1 MKGRWNCSKE
11 ELVSA
16 EEGLK
21 INKSVTRRKSYCY
34 ERFIQYV
41 KLILLILLISF
52 VGWSSYTIWKVYS
65 QESIDLSGLG
75 SSSTQYNDDES
86 STISNRILSLSL
98 SKSEKTL
105 ETTTRQS
112 ILLNDDLFPSEIYS
126 IDNQM
131 ITTMKIPESSIKQ
144 DISITSFENTVTEE
158 TIKNSFKSSINDHEE
173 EITMPTLN
181 KNETKEYENSADESV
196 IEWSFP
202 FIRSIY
208 GDTDSI
214 TDDYLE
220 EIRNAELDA
229 LLKELDESN
238 EKDEES
244 NEFSKFQEN
253 SFEKEDLSDDQ
264 NDENNR
270 SYEKDVP
277 SSIEIINNL
286 KKLHDSIDAMI
297 KDLHVENR
305 QSDYDLLKSEESSI
319 KDESSNHLVLGLDR
333 QLDSIETP
341 SSISGEDSEITK
353 SSLFHDSLIE
363 EDPYRFLL
371 GNHDHSYLESSILSS
386 LERVDSEKSDT
397 SKVDDTT
404 SDLKKGY
411 LENMDK
417 DLWLYRQDNKREDSD
432 IETNPTDKSTERHL
446 LMDVSTPAIVVNDD
460 DIIRIVEPWIFYVN
474 SPVFSSMNNVNLKKE
489 IVFTNS
495 RNEDPN
501 KGVICT
507 IQTLNRINLLKC
519 SSNSF
524 DTSESFTE
532 QSNDG
537 SFESSSHFIPDSK
550 SDIFTEEDNE
560 SFSNHYSSSV
570 ESHTTD
576 NSLDDMTSS
585 NKNIDIKASTIEQE
599 SKEISIDSTNSE
611 SEMSDISSERW
622 MKFESPTDTYDQD
635 NTSKII
641 EDPILWWLDV
651 NKYRTKRS
659 TGEETIERKRRGI
672 AKIMSG
678 QKTFSDDEDLYGK
691 WINDKTR
698 LQDWIWMHETEI
710 IKNMIREYS
719 NEELDEN
726 IAKLYSKMEIL
737 SSHIDMLHELYL
749 RRHNLEDD
757 YISQEF
763 LNDSYEN

>member
-1 MKGRWNCSKE
+1 MKGHWNCSKE

-21 INKSVTRRKSYCY
+21 INKSVTRGKSYCY

-52 VGWSSYTIWKVYS
+52 VGWSSYTIWKVYG
-65 QESIDLSGLG
+65 QESIDLSVLG
-75 SSSTQYNDDES
+75 SSSTQYSDGES
-86 STISNRILSLSL
+86 STISNRILSLPL

-112 ILLNDDLFPSEIYS
+112 ILLNEDLFPSEIYPT
-126 IDNQM
+126 DNQL

-144 DISITSFENTVTEE
+144 DISITSFENTDTEE

-173 EITMPTLN
+173 EITVPTLN
-181 KNETKEYENSADESV
+181 KNEAKAYENSADESV

-202 FIRSIY
+202 FIWSIY

-229 LLKELDESN
+229 MLKELDENN

-286 KKLHDSIDAMI
+286 KKLHDSIDAMM
-297 KDLHVENR
+297 KDLHVQNR

-319 KDESSNHLVLGLDR
+319 KDESSNHLVLGLGR
-333 QLDSIETP
+333 QDSIETP

-404 SDLKKGY
+404 SDLKRGS

-417 DLWLYRQDNKREDSD
+417 DLWLFRQDSKREDSD

-446 LMDVSTPAIVVNDD
+446 LADVSTPAIVENDD
-460 DIIRIVEPWIFYVN
+460 DTIKTLGPWRFYVN
-474 SPVFSSMNNVNLKKE
+474 PPVSSSMNNVNLKKE
-489 IVFTNS
+489 VFTNS
-495 RNEDPN
+495 RIEDPN
-501 KGVICT
+501 ISVICT
-507 IQTLNRINLLKC
+507 IQTLNGMDLLKC
-519 SSNSF
+519 SLNLF

-550 SDIFTEEDNE
+550 SDIFTEQDNE

-570 ESHTTD
+570 ESHTTE
-576 NSLDDMTSS
+576 NSLNDMTSS

-611 SEMSDISSERW
+611 SEMSDISLERW
-622 MKFESPTDTYDQD
+622 MKFESPTDMYDQD

-641 EDPILWWLDV
+641 KDPILWWLDV

-678 QKTFSDDEDLYGK
+678 QKTFSDDEDSYGK
-691 WINDKTR
+691 WINDETR
-698 LQDWIWMHETEI
+698 LQDRILMHKTGI
-710 IKNMIREYS
+710 IKKMMREYS
-719 NEELDEN
+719 NEGLDEN
-726 IAKLYSKMEIL
+726 LARFYLKMEIL